1 MIKRVLF
8 ILLTALLGAMTVRA
22 VTPTLWRQ
30 SVGNEACA
38 QWVDS
43 VMNTLDRQARVA
55 QLFMPV
61 VSSQS
66 DQGWP
71 EKIDTWVKEQGIG
84 GLFFSQGT
92 VERQRQAL
100 NRAQAAARVPLL
112 IGADAEWGLAMR
124 LTDAPRFPRNTML
137 AAITD
142 TALLYEYGLEMA
154 RQCRA
159 MGIQVNFAPDADVNN
174 NPANPVIN
182 TRSFGSSPRRT
193 ATMASQFAR
202 GLEAG
207 GVMAVVKHFPGHGN
221 TMEDSHEQLAR
232 IRGDRSSMDSIELY
246 PFRRLVAEGVSG
258 VMVGHLSVPAYE
270 SNPLLPSSQSAAI
283 VDGLLHKTLGFEGLT
298 FTDALVMKGAA
309 ASYSGLN
316 CIRALQAGN
325 DILLSPA
332 NLANDLRAVVSAVE
346 RGLISDS
353 VIDAKCRKVLTYKY
367 ILGLSHLEPIET
379 EGLAKRL
386 HSPRTQALDGQLHL
400 QAMTLLRNEKDFL
413 PLRHLES
420 QRTAVVILGD
430 TLDNPFMQTLKL
442 YQENLD
448 SYAFAASAAPN
459 RQELAARLARYDR
472 LVVGVYA
479 NTARQSEWLNAL
491 SAVAP
496 VAICT
501 FTSPYTLSRLGK
513 VLQTAPAVLC
523 AYEASSLAQQ
533 AAAQAVFGGNAVN
546 GTLPVPIGEL
556 YAYGHGLQTEK
567 ARLSYGLPEEVGMRS
582 EVLARID
589 SIVEDALLRE
599 AFPGC
604 QVLVAK
610 NGKVVWNK
618 AYGYVDVDRC
628 VKVSPEHV
636 YDLASVTKA
645 LVCTPAVMGLV
656 ERGMISLDNPVS
668 MHLPALQQTDKR
680 NLSYRQ
686 MLYHEARLSPFV
698 PFYQHLVDMT
708 SIPGGLFLTTRPDSV
723 HTARFDES
731 SWAPGHFSYDGS
743 LVSVR
748 AGDPYNLKV
757 ADRFY
762 VHQSFRDSVVDII
775 CQSAL
780 LKRTRYA
787 YSDLGFILMGFAA
800 ESLYG
805 QTLDQWAEKELF
817 GPLGAWTTTYLPL
830 RKFKAERIVPTA
842 LDTTLRHQLIL
853 GYPHDEAA
861 AFLGGVSGNAGL
873 FSNANDLAKF
883 LQMMLDEGTYGRH
896 RYFEPSTV
904 RFFTSTRSR
913 LSRRMLGYDA
923 NEPNQAKVQPVS
935 PRASLHTYGHT
946 GFTGTCFW
954 VDPDAQ
960 LIYIFL
966 SNRVHPDRTNT
977 LLGRLD
983 IRPKIQ
989 DVIYQSFQ

>member
-1 MIKRVLF
+1 MIRRYFTTLF
-8 ILLTALLGAMTVRA
+8 FSLAVMASMA
-22 VTPTLWRQ
+22 VTPVLWQQGTRDPD
-30 SVGNEACA
+30 CRR
-38 QWVDS
+38 WVDS
-43 VMNTLDRQARVA
+43 VMGTLDRSGRVA

-61 VSSQS
+61 VSSKD

-71 EKIDTWVKEQGIG
+71 EKIDNWVRQQGIG

-92 VERQRQAL
+92 IPQQALAL
-100 NRAQAAARVPLL
+100 NRAQAVAPVPLL
-112 IGADAEWGLAMR
+112 IGADAEWGLSMR
-124 LTDAPRFPRNTML
+124 LTDALRFPRNTML
-137 AAITD
+137 AAIAD
-142 TALLYEYGLEMA
+142 SSLLYEYGLEMA

-159 MGIQVNFAPDADVNN
+159 MGIQLNFAPDADVNS
-174 NPANPVIN
+174 NPRNPVIN
-182 TRSFGSSPRRT
+182 TRSFGSSPQRT
-193 ATMASQFAR
+193 ATLASQYAR

-207 GVMAVVKHFPGHGN
+207 GVVAVMKHFPGHGD

-232 IRGDRSSMDSIELY
+232 VGSDRARMDTVELY
-246 PFRRLVAEGVSG
+246 PFRRMIGEGISG

-270 SNPLLPSSQSAAI
+270 KNPLLPSSQSAVI
-283 VDGLLHKTLGFEGLT
+283 VDSLLHRAMGFEGLT
-298 FTDALVMKGAA
+298 ITDALVMKGAS

-332 NLANDLRAVVSAVE
+332 SLVSDLKAVVSAVE

-353 VIDAKCRKVLTYKY
+353 LIDAKCRKVLTYKY
-367 ILGLSHLEPIET
+367 ILGLSKRPSIDLENLGE
-379 EGLAKRL
+379 RL
-386 HSPRTQALDGQLHL
+386 HTPRAVALDRQLHV
-400 QAMTLLRNEKDFL
+400 QAMTLLRNERDFL

-420 QRTAVVILGD
+420 QRTAVVVLGD
-430 TLDNPFMQTLKL
+430 TLDNPFIRTLRL
-442 YQENLD
+442 YEEDLEA
-448 SYAFAASAAPN
+448 YAFAATAAPD
-459 RQELAARLARYDR
+459 RQQLSAQLGKYDR
-472 LVVGVYA
+472 LLVGVYA
-479 NTARQSEWLNAL
+479 NTARQTEWLAAL

-496 VAICT
+496 LCVCT
-501 FTSPYTLSRLGK
+501 FTSPYTLSRHGRI
-513 VLQTAPAVLC
+513 LQTAAAVLC
-523 AYEASSLAQQ
+523 AYETSAMAQE
-533 AAAQAVFGGNAVN
+533 AAAQAIFGGNAVN
-546 GTLPVPIGEL
+546 GTLPVPVGNL
-556 YAYGHGLQTEK
+556 FPYGHGLQTEK
-567 ARLSYGLPEEVGMRS
+567 TRLSYGLPEESGMKS
-582 EVLARID
+582 EVMARID
-589 SIVEDALLRE
+589 SIVEDAIARD

-610 NGKVVWNK
+610 EGRVVWNR

-628 VKVSPEHV
+628 VRVTPDHI

-645 LVCTPAVMGLV
+645 LVCTPAVMSLV

-668 MHLPALQQTDKR
+668 MHLPALQETDKR

-698 PFYQHLVDMT
+698 PFYQHLIDLN
-708 SIPGGLFLTTRPDSV
+708 SFPGSLFLTTRPDSV

-731 SWAPGHFSYDGS
+731 TWAPEHFSYDDA
-743 LVSVR
+743 LVSDR
-748 AGDPYNLKV
+748 ASDLYNLKV
-757 ADRFY
+757 ADRLY
-762 VHQSFRDSVVDII
+762 VHQSFRDSVIGII
-775 CQSAL
+775 CRSSL
-780 LKRTRYA
+780 LKRTRYS

-800 ESLYG
+800 ESLFG
-805 QTLDQWAEKELF
+805 QSLDQWAEHELF
-817 GPLGAWTTTYLPL
+817 APLGARTTTYLPL
-830 RKFKAERIVPTA
+830 RRFHPERIVPTA
-842 LDTTLRHQLIL
+842 LDSTLRHQLIL

-923 NEPNQAKVQPVS
+923 NEPDPAKIHPMS
-935 PRASLHTYGHT
+935 SYASLRTYGHT

-954 VDPDAQ
+954 VDPQ
-960 LIYIFL
+960 SGLIYIFL

-989 DVIYQSFQ
+989 DVIYQSFE